1 MQAVIQ
7 KLNAQGQVETSIQRL
22 PSGVVG
28 TQQTL
33 ALMHQSI
40 VAALTNELLLAA
52 ALAAANI
59 ADRAASARAEVE
71 RVQRWVQ
78 QNIAYVL
85 DPVSIEL
92 LQAPA
97 ITLQRR
103 RGDCDDQTA
112 LLCAL
117 LTALGYQCRMVAI
130 GFAPGAYAHVYTEVN
145 LDGQWLAAETIRPW
159 ALGREPEGVKA
170 SMRMV
175 VNVPSDTMAG
185 LNGWFSAIT
194 KTVTNAIKHP
204 INLIK
209 NPLKTLKNDLQLLP
223 AAASGFASGGP
234 WGAIAAAVVADVSR
248 TKAQMDAKALDA
260 TARAEFERVANET
273 GAELAQAANQPAK
286 AAEYATRIKQAADP
300 QKAVEEII
308 AEFQKAGIAPAEKS
322 VSPIPATAVA
332 AVTAPAVA
340 GSVQDFIA
348 QNKTPLLIGAG
359 ALLLILVVT

>member
-40 VAALTNELLLAA
+40 VAALTNELLLTA

-103 RGDCDDQTA
+103 RGDCDDQTS

-175 VNVPSDTMAG
+175 VNVPAETLAG
-185 LNGWFSAIT
+185 LNGLWSSIT
-194 KTVTNAIKHP
+194 KPFKNIVTQVGRTVRG
-204 INLIK
+204 
-209 NPLKTLKNDLQLLP
+209 TLKSVTADPLGTVMNVGRAVAGDPSGLLMQTVGASATENQRIALAKQDAAAQADYEKAVAAQQAQIQAQLAQQQA
-223 AAASGFASGGP
+223 AAASP
-234 WGAIAAAVVADVSR
+234 IA
-248 TKAQMDAKALDA
+248 
-260 TARAEFERVANET
+260 
-273 GAELAQAANQPAK
+273 
-286 AAEYATRIKQAADP
+286 
-300 QKAVEEII
+300 
-308 AEFQKAGIAPAEKS
+308 
-322 VSPIPATAVA
+322 
-332 AVTAPAVA
+332 A
-340 GSVQDFIA
+340 GSVQAVVPA
-348 QNKTPLLIGAG
+348 QDQVMAFVKANPVPVGIGA
-359 ALLLILVVT
+359 ALLLALLVID